1 MKKYLVLILGLFF
14 LLGCM
19 HAEKPGMSVEEL
31 KAQKGTPSS
40 FRISAENE
48 VYSYFDETKDN
59 AAYHYVFKD
68 GKLVEEGAGEVGMN
82 QTGGFTIVPPK

>member
-1 MKKYLVLILGLFF
+1 MKKYFVLIVGLLF
-14 LLGCM
+14 LIGCM

-31 KAQKGTPSS
+31 QAQKGTPSS

-48 VYSYFDETKDN
+48 VYTYFDDTKDG

-68 GKLVEEGAGEVGMN
+68 GKLVEEGAGEIGMN
-82 QTGGFTIVPPK
+82 KKGGFTIVKPK